1 MKCFLASVPILFAA
15 VLLSAPARA
24 DVPPPETS
32 PCVGK
37 AAGAAC
43 VYNDAPGTCQSQT
56 CISATAGGYAC
67 LECIASTSTNT
78 TTTTTTTTTTA
89 TTTTTNT
96 NADGGAPPSKDG
108 NACSIGKHSIA
119 KRVAPWLLAAT
130 FSVLF
135 LFGRRRRQS

>member
-24 DVPPPETS
+24 DSAPPETS

-67 LECIASTSTNT
+67 LECIASTNT

-89 TTTTTNT
+89 TTNT

-108 NACSIGKHSIA
+108 GACSIGKQTIA
-119 KRVAPWLLAAT
+119 KRVAPWLLAGT
-130 FSVLF
+130 FSLLF

>member
-43 VYNDAPGTCQSQT
+43 VYNDEPGTCQNQT
-56 CISATAGGYAC
+56 CPSATAGGYAC
-67 LECIASTSTNT
+67 VECITSTNT
-78 TTTTTTTTTTA
+78 TTTTSTTTPTA